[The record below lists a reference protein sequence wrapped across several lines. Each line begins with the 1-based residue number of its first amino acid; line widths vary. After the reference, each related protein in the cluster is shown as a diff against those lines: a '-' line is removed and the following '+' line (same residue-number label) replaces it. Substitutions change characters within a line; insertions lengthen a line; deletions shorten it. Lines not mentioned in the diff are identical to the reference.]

1 MPNDPVFRLAR
12 AVVFAAVCTA
22 LAVAGHAVASH
33 GPVPSA
39 AVGAGLAGLTVVAAV
54 LAGTE
59 RSLGTIL
66 AGLLG
71 GQFMLHVLFA
81 AAQHGQHLTHHA
93 GVHGSHGAP
102 AMTLAHVAAAVV
114 SAWWLRRGERAVWRL
129 ARRAAAAA
137 VRPLRALLATPAPPP
152 PAPYRRHA
160 ATGSAARPPD
170 RGLRHVL
177 TRRGPPA
184 PCPASG

>member
-22 LAVAGHAVASH
+22 LAVAGHSAAAH
-33 GPVPSA
+33 APVPPA
-39 AVGAGLAGLTVVAAV
+39 AVGAGLAGLTIVAVV

-59 RSLGTIL
+59 RSLGTIA

-81 AAQHGQHLTHHA
+81 AAQHGQHLAHHPA
-93 GVHGSHGAP
+93 ASGAHGAP
-102 AMTLAHVAAAVV
+102 AMTFAHVAAAVA

-137 VRPLRALLATPAPPP
+137 ARPLRALLSTPAPLAAPSRRP
-152 PAPYRRHA
+152 VPAGPVI
-160 ATGSAARPPD
+160 RPPD
-170 RGLRHVL
+170 RVLRHVL

-184 PCPASG
+184 PFPAFR

>member
-1 MPNDPVFRLAR
+1 MPSDPVFRLPR
-12 AVVFAAVCTA
+12 ALIFAAVCTA
-22 LAVAGHAVASH
+22 LAVAGHSVSSH
-33 GPVPSA
+33 EPVPPA
-39 AVGAGLAGLTVVAAV
+39 AVGAGLVGLAVVGV
-54 LAGTE
+54 FLTGVE

-81 AAQHGQHLTHHA
+81 AAQHGQHLAHHPTA
-93 GVHGSHGAP
+93 VGSHGHG
-102 AMTLAHVAAAVV
+102 AMTLAHVTAAVV

-137 VRPLRALLATPAPPP
+137 VRPLRALLSTSAPPP
-152 PAPYRRHA
+152 VPYRRHGFA
-160 ATGSAARPPD
+160 GPAGRPPE
-170 RGLRHVL
+170 RTLRHVL

-184 PCPASG
+184 PFPAFR